1 VPIKFKTT
9 FLKSYSFSLVLIGSI
24 LLGSVLG
31 VIFKQRAVFFKPFG
45 DIFLNLLFTI
55 VVPMVFFSLSS
66 AVAVMTDGKRLGK
79 ILAWMMVIFIL
90 TGILASVV
98 MIIGVKLYPPAA
110 GMTLNMA
117 SKVASEHPGLAQQ
130 IVGTFT
136 VSDFSDLLSKRNMLA
151 LILFSILMGL
161 SASAVGEKGK
171 AFTQF
176 LLSANEVTAKALS
189 YIMFYAPIG
198 LGAYFAYLVGVF
210 GPQLLGA
217 YFRAMMLYYPVTLAY
232 FFIAF
237 SLYAYLAGRSRG
249 VRAFWGNILPASLTA
264 WATGSS
270 VATIPMNLEAAEEIG
285 VPQDIRELVIPIG
298 ATVHMEGS
306 CLAAVLKLALL
317 CGLFNVPFAGPET
330 LIKTVGV
337 AVLCGVVVSGIP
349 GGGLLG
355 ELLIITLYG
364 FPIEALPIITM
375 IGTLVDPAATMV
387 NAIGDN
393 VSSMMVARVL
403 EGPDWMEKPANL

>member
-1 VPIKFKTT
+1 MTIKIKST
-9 FLKSYSFSLVLIGSI
+9 FLKSYSFSLFLIGSI
-24 LLGSVLG
+24 ILGSILG
-31 VIFKQRAVFFKPFG
+31 IVFKQRAIFFKPFG
-45 DIFLNLLFTI
+45 DVFLNLLFTI

-98 MIIGVKLYPPAA
+98 MIVGVKLYPPAE
-110 GMTLNMA
+110 GVTLNMA
-117 SKVASEHPGLAQQ
+117 SKISTEHPGLAEQ

-136 VSDFSDLLSKRNMLA
+136 VADFPELLSKRNMLA

-161 SASAVGEKGK
+161 AASAVGEKGK
-171 AFTQF
+171 VFTQF
-176 LLSANEVTAKALS
+176 LLSANDVTAKALS
-189 YIMFYAPIG
+189 YIMLYAPIG

-210 GPQLLGA
+210 GPQLLGS
-217 YFRAMMLYYPVTLAY
+217 YFRAMVLYYPVTLGY
-232 FFIAF
+232 FFVAF
-237 SLYAYLAGRSRG
+237 SVYAFLAGRFRG
-249 VRAFWGNILPASLTA
+249 VRSFWGHIIPASLTA

-270 VATIPMNLEAAEEIG
+270 VATIPTNLEAAEEIG

-317 CGLFNVPFAGPET
+317 CGLFSVPFAGPET
-330 LIKTVGV
+330 LAKAVGV

-403 EGPDWMEKPANL
+403 EGRDWMDKPAGT